1 LPEPIEIT
9 LEAPPCARPDMLP
22 YRHPRQRRVL
32 RISHRSLSNGM
43 IVALAESLDNNAVD
57 DIYASGNCMLES
69 GLRSLVHSQTGTTR
83 LTVLDISRNVLEKF
97 LPPIAGAGTGVETS
111 VIGGTRGTSETSRGT
126 NETSETRATTSETR
140 AKTKGTGTNGRTLT
154 CHPRNAGTQALHDF
168 FHATH
173 ATNVLSTDL
182 ARRLRGNRGGYPA
195 CPLIVVNLSSMKLGD
210 VRGAYLGKAFTVQ
223 VLHPQCNGLI
233 ACFGF
238 SLFPASCSGLVQC
251 NAAVKTLGPQQ
262 QPLVHQN
269 RASVVALSGK
279 VPTATVYAT
288 LGNI

>member
-1 LPEPIEIT
+1 
-9 LEAPPCARPDMLP
+9 MLP

-111 VIGGTRGTSETSRGT
+111 VIGGTKGTSETSRGT
-126 NETSETRATTSETR
+126 SETSGTRATTSETR
-140 AKTKGTGTNGRTLT
+140 ANTKATGTNGRTLT

-182 ARRLRGNRGGYPA
+182 ARRLRGNRGWYPA
-195 CPLIVVNLSSMKLGD
+195 CPLIVVNLSSMNLGD
-210 VRGAYLGKAFTVQ
+210 VRGAYLGKAFTLQ
-223 VLHPQCNGLI
+223 VLHPMQWTY
-233 ACFGF
+233 
-238 SLFPASCSGLVQC
+238 SLFRIL
-251 NAAVKTLGPQQ
+251 
-262 QPLVHQN
+262 
-269 RASVVALSGK
+269 SVPCIL
-279 VPTATVYAT
+279 
-288 LGNI
+288 